1 MANYTQYIPQ
11 VNSTTYPVSISNC
24 FTALT
29 TDITALED
37 NKLNLSGGILT
48 GNLGIG
54 GASFSSSTYAIFLA
68 NDSAPSGTPSGGG
81 LIFVEAG
88 ALKYKGSSG
97 TVTVLGVA

>member
-11 VNSTTYPVSISNC
+11 TNSTTYPTSISNC

-29 TDITALED
+29 TDITTLED
-37 NKLNLSGGILT
+37 DKLDLIGGTLT

-54 GASFSSSTYAIFLA
+54 GSSFSSSTFAIFLA
-68 NDSAPSGTPSGGG
+68 NDTAPSGTPSGGG
-81 LIFVEAG
+81 LLFVEAG

-97 TVTVLGVA
+97 TVTTLAVA